1 MILRLTSFIFFF
13 LQFSLSG
20 FALQDSV
27 SKKDSSAAQTDSLN
41 DSKFQDLIKESNEMR
56 ILDSLQKVELQKKI
70 DQLRETNSFE
80 KRRLEFELS
89 QLASKDSLRRVVEKR
104 QIDSLKNTLVGYP
117 VVPFADTLLTIYI
130 KSGSSTPKE
139 RATNFARKVQA
150 LYKDDFLDVDSILL
164 DESDYTV
171 DIVVGDV
178 IITSISDMDAQ
189 WEGRSKLEI
198 AKDYQ
203 KRIKE
208 AIIKE
213 REERSF
219 MKMLSRTGLVLLI
232 TSLIGLLIFGIG
244 KLYRYAERLIIA
256 QKNKRIKDLTIK
268 DYTLVSSKQ
277 GLRLVLSALNFLKW
291 ALIFLLLFLTLPL
304 VFSVFPFT
312 QSWAERLFSMV
323 WAPFRSLFVAIW
335 NYFPNLITIL
345 VIYFVMK
352 YFIRMVKY
360 IFGEIDN
367 GKLEINGFHRD
378 WAMPTFSI
386 VKFLLYAFMLI
397 LIFPLLPGS
406 DSNIFKGVSVFIGI
420 LFSLGSSSAI
430 ANMVAGLVIT
440 YMRPFKIGD
449 KIKTGG
455 VTGTVIEKTLLVTR
469 LRTILNEEITIPNS
483 AILSGNTTNYSTFSE
498 TGIIVHVSVSIGYD
512 VPWKKVH
519 DALLEAALKID
530 VILKDPAPFVLQTS
544 LDDFYV
550 SYVLNVFVS
559 QPGLEDDV
567 KSQMNQHIQD
577 VFAEKKI
584 EIMSPHY
591 QAKRDGSESTIPDM
605 DA

>member
-104 QIDSLKNTLVGYP
+104 QIDSLKKTLVGYP

-139 RATNFARKVQA
+139 RAANFARKVQA

-420 LFSLGSSSAI
+420 LFSL
-430 ANMVAGLVIT
+430 
-440 YMRPFKIGD
+440 
-449 KIKTGG
+449 
-455 VTGTVIEKTLLVTR
+455 
-469 LRTILNEEITIPNS
+469 
-483 AILSGNTTNYSTFSE
+483 
-498 TGIIVHVSVSIGYD
+498 
-512 VPWKKVH
+512 
-519 DALLEAALKID
+519 
-530 VILKDPAPFVLQTS
+530 
-544 LDDFYV
+544 
-550 SYVLNVFVS
+550 
-559 QPGLEDDV
+559 
-567 KSQMNQHIQD
+567 
-577 VFAEKKI
+577 
-584 EIMSPHY
+584 
-591 QAKRDGSESTIPDM
+591 
-605 DA
+605 

>member
-104 QIDSLKNTLVGYP
+104 QIDSLKKTLVGYP

-139 RATNFARKVQA
+139 RAANFARKVQA